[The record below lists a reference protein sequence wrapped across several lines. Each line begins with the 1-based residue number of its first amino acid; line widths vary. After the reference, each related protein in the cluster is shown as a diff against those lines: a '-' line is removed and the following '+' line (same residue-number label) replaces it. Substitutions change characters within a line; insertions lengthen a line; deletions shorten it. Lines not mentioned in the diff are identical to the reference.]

1 MYVSGLKSMDSA
13 LAWQPVVVEV
23 FYQLAAQRA
32 APKSLLNNKNNPL
45 VLPKPNRLR
54 VGSEFNLVTKTGS
67 RFTSENLVIYV
78 LVSKSNQSQA
88 GLIVNRSVGGSV
100 VRHLVSRKL
109 RHNLA
114 TQLPALNQNLMLVVR
129 VLKQSKNY
137 TPEINELFSKINF
150 KFSKNNKADV

>member
-1 MYVSGLKSMDSA
+1 M
-13 LAWQPVVVEV
+13 
-23 FYQLAAQRA
+23 
-32 APKSLLNNKNNPL
+32 
-45 VLPKPNRLR
+45 LPKPNRLR
-54 VGSEFNLVTKTGS
+54 VGSDFNLVTKTGS

-78 LVSKSNQSQA
+78 LVSKSHQSQA

-100 VRHLVSRKL
+100 SRHLVSRKL

-114 TQLPALNQNLMLVVR
+114 TQLPKLNQNLMLVVR

-137 TPEINELFSKINF
+137 TSEINELFSKINL

>member
-1 MYVSGLKSMDSA
+1 
-13 LAWQPVVVEV
+13 
-23 FYQLAAQRA
+23 
-32 APKSLLNNKNNPL
+32 

-54 VGSEFNLVTKTGS
+54 VGSDFNLVTKTGS

-78 LVSKSNQSQA
+78 LVSKSDQSQA

-100 VRHLVSRKL
+100 SRHLVSRKL

-114 TQLPALNQNLMLVVR
+114 TQLPKLNQNLMLVVR
-129 VLKQSKNY
+129 VLKQPSKNY
-137 TPEINELFSKINF
+137 TPEINELFSKINL

>member
-1 MYVSGLKSMDSA
+1 M
-13 LAWQPVVVEV
+13 
-23 FYQLAAQRA
+23 
-32 APKSLLNNKNNPL
+32 
-45 VLPKPNRLR
+45 LPKPNRLR
-54 VGSEFNLVTKTGS
+54 VGSDFNLVTKTGS

-78 LVSKSNQSQA
+78 LVSKSDQSQA

-100 VRHLVSRKL
+100 SRHLVSRKL

-114 TQLPALNQNLMLVVR
+114 IQLPKLNQNLMLVVR

-137 TPEINELFSKINF
+137 TSEINELFSKINL

>member
-1 MYVSGLKSMDSA
+1 
-13 LAWQPVVVEV
+13 
-23 FYQLAAQRA
+23 
-32 APKSLLNNKNNPL
+32 

-54 VGSEFNLVTKTGS
+54 VGSDFNLVTKTGS

-78 LVSKSNQSQA
+78 LVSKSDQSQA
-88 GLIVNRSVGGSV
+88 GLIVNRSVG
-100 VRHLVSRKL
+100 RKL

-114 TQLPALNQNLMLVVR
+114 TQLPKLNQNLMLVVR

-137 TPEINELFSKINF
+137 TSEINELFSKINL

>member
-1 MYVSGLKSMDSA
+1 
-13 LAWQPVVVEV
+13 
-23 FYQLAAQRA
+23 
-32 APKSLLNNKNNPL
+32 

-54 VGSEFNLVTKTGS
+54 VGSDFNLVTKTGS

-78 LVSKSNQSQA
+78 LVSKSNKGQA

-100 VRHLVSRKL
+100 TRHLVSRKL

-114 TQLPALNQNLMLVVR
+114 TQLPTLNQNLMLVVR

-137 TPEINELFSKINF
+137 TPEINELFSKINL

>member
-1 MYVSGLKSMDSA
+1 M
-13 LAWQPVVVEV
+13 
-23 FYQLAAQRA
+23 
-32 APKSLLNNKNNPL
+32 
-45 VLPKPNRLR
+45 LPKPNRLR
-54 VGSEFNLVTKTGS
+54 VGSDFNLVTKTGS
-67 RFTSENLVIYV
+67 RFTSESLVIYV
-78 LVSKSNQSQA
+78 LVSKANQSQA

-137 TPEINELFSKINF
+137 TPEINELFSKINL